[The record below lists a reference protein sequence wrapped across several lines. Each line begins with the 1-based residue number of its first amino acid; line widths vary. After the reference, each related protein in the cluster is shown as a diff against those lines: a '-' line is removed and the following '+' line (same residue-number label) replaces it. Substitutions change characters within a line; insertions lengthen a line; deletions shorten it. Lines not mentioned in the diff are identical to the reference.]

1 MKTAIIYAS
10 AKLQK
15 TKKLLKNVG
24 EQLSDVTLIDVTKLS
39 DSDLSTYDL
48 IGMATGIYN
57 GKTTKSVV
65 EFVNNNLPEQ
75 KNFFFMY
82 TCGSE
87 APKYLQEITESVLDK
102 NPNVIGAY
110 DCFNPLGLLR
120 KTEINR
126 AVHFVEALA

>member
-10 AKLQK
+10 TKLQK
-15 TKKLLKNVG
+15 TKRLLKNVG

-39 DSDLSTYDL
+39 DSDLSAFDL
-48 IGMATGIYN
+48 IGMASGIYN
-57 GKTTKSVV
+57 DKTTKSVV

-87 APKYLQEITESVLDK
+87 DPKYLQEITESVLDK
-102 NPNVIGAY
+102 NPRVIGAY
-110 DCFNPLGLLR
+110 DCFNPYGLLH
-120 KTEINR
+120 KNEINR
-126 AVHFVEALA
+126 AVQFVEALA